1 MSLFHLLPHSSLHF
15 PESFSLARSFT
26 QHWAEE
32 PLRELLQSEPEQIE
46 VGIEV
51 VTEDSGEEESMGE
64 TEGRLDNNAGEEIP
78 MEETEEDSCAESEGE
93 DSSEEMAGPDFSD
106 PGSPYSPASS
116 IPSPPASPDSPPPS
130 YESLTSGSTTSLAIS
145 DSCSSSSFV
154 SLPSGSSSSFKSF
167 SPCSTSP
174 DPSGKSPSA
183 FHSCLSEL
191 LIWEILGITFSRKS
205 GFGTTTHYTLT
216 SSFQNLRRRAYLY
229 RCCRGWNTVCPNGNA
244 WTTVSTGLRGTT

>member
-1 MSLFHLLPHSSLHF
+1 MFLFQLLPYSSLHF

-26 QHWAEE
+26 QHWVEE

-46 VGIEV
+46 VEIEV
-51 VTEDSGEEESMGE
+51 VTEDSGEEEGMRE

-93 DSSEEMAGPDFSD
+93 DSSEEMAESDFSD

-116 IPSPPASPDSPPPS
+116 ISSPPASLDSPPPS
-130 YESLTSGSTTSLAIS
+130 YDSLTSGSPTSLVIS
-145 DSCSSSSFV
+145 DRCSSSSFA

-174 DPSGKSPSA
+174 DPSGKSPSVPY
-183 FHSCLSEL
+183 
-191 LIWEILGITFSRKS
+191 IVI
-205 GFGTTTHYTLT
+205 
-216 SSFQNLRRRAYLY
+216 
-229 RCCRGWNTVCPNGNA
+229 
-244 WTTVSTGLRGTT
+244 

>member
-26 QHWAEE
+26 QHWVEE

-46 VGIEV
+46 VEIEV
-51 VTEDSGEEESMGE
+51 VTGNSGEEESMGE

-93 DSSEEMAGPDFSD
+93 DSSEEMAESDFSD

-116 IPSPPASPDSPPPS
+116 ISSPPASLDSPPPS
-130 YESLTSGSTTSLAIS
+130 YDSLTSGSPTSLVIS
-145 DSCSSSSFV
+145 DRCSLSSFA

-183 FHSCLSEL
+183 FHSCLAGL
-191 LIWEILGITFSRKS
+191 LIWEILGITS
-205 GFGTTTHYTLT
+205 
-216 SSFQNLRRRAYLY
+216 
-229 RCCRGWNTVCPNGNA
+229 V
-244 WTTVSTGLRGTT
+244 